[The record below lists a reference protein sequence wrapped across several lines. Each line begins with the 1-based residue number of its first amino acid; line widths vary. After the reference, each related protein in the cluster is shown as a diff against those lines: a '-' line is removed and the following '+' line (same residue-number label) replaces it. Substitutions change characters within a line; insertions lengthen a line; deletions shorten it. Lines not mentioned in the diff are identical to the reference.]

1 MPFRKSG
8 NAADVPTFAYLQA
21 GSEYYIVEDAV
32 NYHSLASYAVT
43 VQHRSTTAIQ
53 APESA
58 F

>member
-8 NAADVPTFAYLQA
+8 NAADVPHLHTYKPAL
-21 GSEYYIVEDAV
+21 STTVEDAV